1 MEKIRAINKAAMV
14 SEFTKTVWDL
24 MPAHKNGFVP
34 FTGQVEQ
41 VVVPDKIIEFQA
53 KKKED
58 VAAQESEMTFIP
70 AEAEPN
76 QEIKTEPVPEPEPA
90 FEPAPEPEP
99 VIDPKEVTDGTD
111 IATMKQ
117 FLKDRGISFHH
128 NAGYEK
134 IKTLY
139 DANRK

>member
-1 MEKIRAINKAAMV
+1 MEKIRAINKAGIV

-41 VVVPDKIIEFQA
+41 VVVPEKIIEFQA
-53 KKKED
+53 RKKED
-58 VAAQESEMTFIP
+58 AGVQEDEMPFVSALNIVSEP
-70 AEAEPN
+70 A
-76 QEIKTEPVPEPEPA
+76 PEPEPEPIT
-90 FEPAPEPEP
+90 EPAPEP

-111 IATMKQ
+111 IDTMKQ
-117 FLKDRGISFHH
+117 FLKDRGIPFHH